1 MKKFVQLVVVSI
13 LGGVITLG
21 SYKLFIEKDSLPQTT
36 SAVETSIN
44 PTDNAPQFISDNSNS
59 NASFDS
65 DLEESFKRAAKKT
78 VHAVVHVKNLAISRE
93 PRNLSDY
100 LRGKRGG
107 KAVQG
112 SGSGVIITPDG
123 YIVTNNHVIQ
133 NANKLEVTLNNNLT
147 YEAKII
153 GSDPE
158 ADIALIKIDAEKLS
172 YLPFG
177 NSDNVEIGEWA
188 LAVGNPFNLTSTVT
202 AGIISA
208 KGRDLNEGDT
218 RLQSFIQTDAAI
230 NPGNSGGALV
240 NDDGQLIG
248 INTAITSRTGSYIGY
263 GFAVPSNNARKI
275 VEDLMEFG
283 DVRQAIIGISAQTLN
298 PENAQQNEL
307 SISQGVLVKSVSD
320 GAKNSGLRNG
330 DLITKIDG
338 QKVRKLSDLT
348 AYIATKRP
356 DDEVQV
362 NFLRNGQEKMT
373 KVGLTEYKTYTL
385 SSVGLE
391 LTNATEEYLNYFGT
405 DSGVQI
411 AKSLSREYKIPEN
424 KFIITAVDD
433 KAVKNIDDVKQI
445 MNFKSDR
452 EPTKI
457 TFRSRNGR
465 EESYV
470 FRP

>member
-1 MKKFVQLVVVSI
+1 
-13 LGGVITLG
+13 
-21 SYKLFIEKDSLPQTT
+21 
-36 SAVETSIN
+36 
-44 PTDNAPQFISDNSNS
+44 
-59 NASFDS
+59 
-65 DLEESFKRAAKKT
+65 
-78 VHAVVHVKNLAISRE
+78 
-93 PRNLSDY
+93 
-100 LRGKRGG
+100 
-107 KAVQG
+107 
-112 SGSGVIITPDG
+112 
-123 YIVTNNHVIQ
+123 
-133 NANKLEVTLNNNLT
+133 
-147 YEAKII
+147 
-153 GSDPE
+153 
-158 ADIALIKIDAEKLS
+158 
-172 YLPFG
+172 
-177 NSDNVEIGEWA
+177 
-188 LAVGNPFNLTSTVT
+188 VT